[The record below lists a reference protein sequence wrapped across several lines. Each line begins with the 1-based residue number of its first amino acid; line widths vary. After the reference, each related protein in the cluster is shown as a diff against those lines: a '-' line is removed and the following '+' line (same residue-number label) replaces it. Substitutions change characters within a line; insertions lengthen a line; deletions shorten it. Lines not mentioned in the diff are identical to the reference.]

1 MCLTGAEKFKEICE
15 DKQPV
20 WMGIVNL
27 TPDSFSDGGKFNT
40 KQNAIQKAISLVK
53 HGAHII
59 DFGGVSTRPFSQCI
73 EPKIE
78 LERVYDI
85 IKSVRNILPSKVLIS
100 IDSFSPIVMNEL
112 AKDSLIDIIND
123 QFSSRRVENIE
134 IENITKNRNAAQVA
148 AYYDLGYIIMHMQ
161 GIPKTMQLDPQYY
174 NCSQQVYDFLLERMQ
189 YVQSEGVKFLA
200 LDPGIGFGK
209 SLEHNIEL
217 LSEPFIKKLTNL
229 NAPILIGV
237 SRKSF
242 IGMVHQELNNP
253 LLRDEMS
260 KKYEMQSIAS
270 GAKIIRTHVMP
281 EELGLT

>member
-1 MCLTGAEKFKEICE
+1 MCLTGAERFKEICE

-27 TPDSFSDGGKFNT
+27 TPDSFSDGGKFNS
-40 KQNAIQKAISLVK
+40 KQNAIQKAISLFK
-53 HGAHII
+53 HGARII
-59 DFGGVSTRPFSQCI
+59 DFGGVSTRPFSQCV

-78 LERVYDI
+78 LDRVYDI
-85 IKSVRNILPSKVLIS
+85 IKSVRNILPSKILIS

-112 AKDSLIDIIND
+112 AKDNLIDIIND
-123 QFSSRRVENIE
+123 QFSSRRAENIE

-174 NCSQQVYDFLLERMQ
+174 NCSQQVYDFLMERME

-209 SLEHNIEL
+209 SLEHNLEL

-242 IGMVHQELNNP
+242 IGMVHKELTDP

-260 KKYEMQSIAS
+260 KKYEMQSIAC

-281 EELGLT
+281 AELGIA